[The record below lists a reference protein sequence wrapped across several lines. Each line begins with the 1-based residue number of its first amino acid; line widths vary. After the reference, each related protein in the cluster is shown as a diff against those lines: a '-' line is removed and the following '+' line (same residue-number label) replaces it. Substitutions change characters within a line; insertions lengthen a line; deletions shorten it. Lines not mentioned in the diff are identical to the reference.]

1 MRTFEIVCMG
11 DLGLGLSLLIS
22 EVRLEHKK
30 RDPQQN
36 LTYQLKYVHYISFY
50 IHLDT
55 SDKKG
60 PIYENE
66 KKKITTFQY
75 LILLIDK

>member
-1 MRTFEIVCMG
+1 MG
-11 DLGLGLSLLIS
+11 DLGLGLSLLIP

-30 RDPQQN
+30 KGSSAEFN
-36 LTYQLKYVHYISFY
+36 LLYQLKYVHCISFY
-50 IHLDT
+50 THLDT

-66 KKKITTFQY
+66 KKKITTFQ
-75 LILLIDK
+75 